1 MAENYV
7 YFDLE
12 TQRSANDVGG
22 WDRKADM
29 RMSIGVTYST
39 ASNSYTIYDESMVQ
53 GLIDELLAADLVV
66 GFNHIWFDYEVL
78 MGYTILD
85 LKEQTK
91 NLDLMLDLEKVLE
104 HKPKLD
110 AVASESL
117 GEGKTAVG
125 TDAIKWWQEGRIMDI
140 AEYCCYDVKAT
151 RMVHE
156 YGAEHGKVRY
166 KNRFNQVLEI
176 EVDWKAPGI
185 VRRTPQPVS

>member
-22 WDRKADM
+22 WDKKADM
-29 RMSIGVTYST
+29 KMSVGVTYSST
-39 ASNSYTIYDESMVQ
+39 RGGYMIYDESMVQ
-53 GLIDELLAADLVV
+53 ELIDELCAADVVV

-85 LKEQTK
+85 LKEQTT
-91 NLDLMLDLEKVLE
+91 NLDLMLDLEKELE

-117 GEGKTAVG
+117 GVGKTAVG
-125 TDAIKWWQEGRIMDI
+125 TDAIKWWQEGRLMDI
-140 AEYCCYDVKAT
+140 AEYCCYDVKVT
-151 RMVHE
+151 KEVHE
-156 YGAEHGKVRY
+156 YGAQNGLVKY
-166 KNRFNQVLEI
+166 KNRFNQSLE
-176 EVDWKAPGI
+176 V
-185 VRRTPQPVS
+185 PVKWTLPK

>member
-1 MAENYV
+1 MAENFV

-29 RMSIGVTYST
+29 KMSVGVTYST
-39 ASNSYTIYDESMVQ
+39 AKKAYTIYDESMVQ
-53 GLIDELLAADLVV
+53 DLIDELLGADCVV

-85 LKEQTK
+85 LQSQTK
-91 NLDLMLDLEKVLE
+91 NLDLMLDLEKELQ

-110 AVASESL
+110 AVAAESL

-140 AEYCCYDVKAT
+140 AEYCCFDVKVT
-151 RMVHE
+151 KLVHE
-156 YGAEHGKVRY
+156 FGAKHGMVRY
-166 KNRFNQVLEI
+166 KNRYNQSFEVP
-176 EVDWKAPGI
+176 VDWRLPE
-185 VRRTPQPVS
+185 

>member
-29 RMSIGVTYST
+29 KMSIGVTYSS
-39 ASNSYTIYDESMVQ
+39 AANSYTIYDESMVQ
-53 GLIDELLAADLVV
+53 QLIDELCSADLVV

-85 LKEQTK
+85 LKEQTT
-91 NLDLMLDLEKVLE
+91 NLDLMLDLEKELE

-110 AVASESL
+110 SVAAETL

-140 AEYCCYDVKAT
+140 AEYCCFDVKVT
-151 RMVHE
+151 KMVHE
-156 YGAEHGKVRY
+156 YGARHGLVKY
-166 KNRFNQVLEI
+166 KNRFNQHLE
-176 EVDWKAPGI
+176 VPVQWKLPD
-185 VRRTPQPVS
+185 

>member
-29 RMSIGVTYST
+29 GMSIGVTYSS
-39 ASNSYTIYDESMVQ
+39 AKNAYRIYDESMVQ
-53 GLIDELLAADLVV
+53 ELIDELCAADCVI

-85 LKEQTK
+85 LKQQTR
-91 NLDLMLDLEKVLE
+91 NVDLMLDLEKVLE

-110 AVASESL
+110 AVASETL

-140 AEYCCYDVKAT
+140 AEYCCFDVKVT
-151 RMVHE
+151 RLVHE
-156 YGAEHGKVRY
+156 YGAKNGLVKY
-166 KNRFNQVLEI
+166 KNRFNQSLEVPV
-176 EVDWKAPGI
+176 EWSMPAPD
-185 VRRTPQPVS
+185 